1 MAGKKRNKCNY
12 EQRKILELW
21 YNQNIDLLN
30 AEKNSMGRE
39 ISSQLRQQKQ
49 DLATKTNLSLVQ
61 VGKWIHYRHKVRK
74 VNSIT
79 AERRGLL
86 ENFFYR
92 ISREPT
98 EVEISKL
105 AQSTGL
111 TNIKVV
117 NWFRVRRHREKKK
130 MITI

>member
-1 MAGKKRNKCNY
+1 M
-12 EQRKILELW
+12 ELW
-21 YNQNIDLLN
+21 YTQNIDLLN
-30 AEKNSMGRE
+30 AEKNSMGRK

-92 ISREPT
+92 ISRDPT
-98 EVEISKL
+98 EVEISRL

-111 TNIKVV
+111 TNIRVI

>member
-21 YNQNIDLLN
+21 YTQNIDLLN
-30 AEKNSMGRE
+30 AEKNAMGRE
-39 ISSQLRQQKQ
+39 ISSQLKQQKQ

-61 VGKWIHYRHKVRK
+61 VGKWIHYRHKVCK

-117 NWFRVRRHREKKK
+117 NWFRVRRHREKKRS
-130 MITI
+130 

>member
-1 MAGKKRNKCNY
+1 
-12 EQRKILELW
+12 
-21 YNQNIDLLN
+21 
-30 AEKNSMGRE
+30 MGRE
-39 ISSQLRQQKQ
+39 ISSQLKQQKQ

-61 VGKWIHYRHKVRK
+61 VGKWIHYRHKVCK
-74 VNSIT
+74 VDSIT
-79 AERRGLL
+79 AELRGLL

>member
-1 MAGKKRNKCNY
+1 VAGKKRNKCNY

-21 YNQNIDLLN
+21 YTQNIDLLN

-111 TNIKVV
+111 TNIRVI